1 MKKYIA
7 LAVATVVTASV
18 AVPVLALNNQTPMQQ
33 NAVQTTQ
40 GTQSVLT
47 AQTTQTAQAIQTV
60 QAQLRP
66 DISIVIDG
74 VDTDFQTAS
83 GAAVYPILYNGSTY
97 LPLRAIGEVMGK
109 NVNWDEGN
117 KIITLS
123 GTRTD
128 TTTNKQNPAAETQNI
143 QIQVRPDFTIVIDGT
158 VQQFKTASGSV
169 IYPVLYNGSTYLPLR
184 AIGEIMNSQVGWDS
198 QNKVVTLTSS
208 YTVTDAD
215 SFNNGQNGQSGQQT
229 TTTGDVGA
237 EKAKE
242 VALQHAG
249 LKASDVTFIKSV
261 LDYDDGRKV
270 YDVEFYS
277 GNKEYDYEI
286 DAQSGQIVSYDY
298 DVENWTRPTTQTTPA
313 TGTDIGSEKAKQI
326 ALQNAGLSE
335 SQVTFV
341 RVQPDY
347 ENGRK
352 VYEVEFYAG
361 YTEYDYEIDATN
373 GAIVGMDHDAEYYA
387 APQQPQQ
394 SANSGAAITVDQAKQ
409 IALQRAGVSASDAI
423 FMKAKL
429 DYDDGIQKYEIEF
442 RVGRMEY
449 ECDVNAQTGTI
460 TDYSVDYDD

>member
-18 AVPVLALNNQTPMQQ
+18 AVPALALNNQTPMQQ

-47 AQTTQTAQAIQTV
+47 AQTTQTAQAIQTA

-109 NVNWDEGN
+109 NVNWDEEN

-286 DAQSGQIVSYDY
+286 DAQSGQIVSFDY
-298 DVENWTRPTTQTTPA
+298 DVENWTIPTTPA

-341 RVQPDY
+341 RVQADY
-347 ENGRK
+347 DNGRK
-352 VYEVEFYAG
+352 VYEVEFYSG
-361 YTEYDYEIDATN
+361 NTEYDYEIDATN
-373 GAIVGMDHDAEYYA
+373 GAIREMDHDAEYYA
-387 APQQPQQ
+387 PQQTQ
-394 SANSGAAITVDQAKQ
+394 SPSSSAAITVDQAKS
-409 IALQRAGVSASDAI
+409 IALERAGVSASDAI
-423 FMKAKL
+423 FTKAKL

-460 TDYSVDYDD
+460 TDYSVEYDD

>member
-7 LAVATVVTASV
+7 LAVATVVTASA
-18 AVPVLALNNQTPMQQ
+18 AVPVLALSNQAQVKQ
-33 NAVQTTQ
+33 NPVQITQ
-40 GTQSVLT
+40 GTQSFQAT
-47 AQTTQTAQAIQTV
+47 QFTQTTQAIQTA

-74 VDTDFQTAS
+74 VDTDFQTSS

-109 NVNWDEGN
+109 NVNWDEQN

-128 TTTNKQNPAAETQNI
+128 ATTNAQNPAATTQEI

-158 VQQFKTASGSV
+158 VQQFTTSSGSV
-169 IYPVLYNGSTYLPLR
+169 IYPILYSGSTYLPLR
-184 AIGEIMNSQVGWDS
+184 SIGEIMNSQVGWDS
-198 QNKVVTLTSS
+198 TNKVVTLTSS
-208 YTVTDAD
+208 FTVTDAD
-215 SFNNGQNGQSGQQT
+215 SFNNNGQQQT
-229 TTTGDVGA
+229 TTTTTTTTGDIGA
-237 EKAKE
+237 EKAKQI
-242 VALQHAG
+242 ALQHAG
-249 LKASDVTFIKSV
+249 LNASNVTFIKSV
-261 LDYDDGRKV
+261 MDYENGRKV

-277 GNKEYDYEI
+277 SNKEYDYEI
-286 DAQSGQIVSYDY
+286 DAQSGQIVSFDY
-298 DVENWTRPTTQTTPA
+298 DVENWTMPTTTTT
-313 TGTDIGSEKAKQI
+313 TGDIGAEKAKQI

-361 YTEYDYEIDATN
+361 YTEYDYEIDATS
-373 GAIVGMDHDAEYYA
+373 GAIRGMDHDAEYYA
-387 APQQPQQ
+387 AQQPPQQ
-394 SANSGAAITVDQAKQ
+394 SATSGAAITVDQAKQ
-409 IALQRAGVSASDAI
+409 IALQRAGVSASEATFI
-423 FMKAKL
+423 KAKL

>member
-18 AVPVLALNNQTPMQQ
+18 AVPALALNNQTPMQQ

-47 AQTTQTAQAIQTV
+47 AQTTQTAQAIQTA

-109 NVNWDEGN
+109 NVNWDEEN

-215 SFNNGQNGQSGQQT
+215 SFNNGQNGQNGQSGQQT

-286 DAQSGQIVSYDY
+286 DAQSGQIVSFDY
-298 DVENWTRPTTQTTPA
+298 DVENWTIPTTPA

-347 ENGRK
+347 DDGRK
-352 VYEVEFYAG
+352 VYEVEFYSG

-373 GAIVGMDHDAEYYA
+373 GAILEMDHDAEYYA
-387 APQQPQQ
+387 PQQTQ
-394 SANSGAAITVDQAKQ
+394 SPSSNAAITVDQAKS
-409 IALQRAGVSASDAI
+409 IALERAGVSASDAI

>member
-18 AVPVLALNNQTPMQQ
+18 AVPALALNNQTSLKQ

-47 AQTTQTAQAIQTV
+47 AQTTQTAQGIQTA

-109 NVNWDEGN
+109 NVNWDEEN

-128 TTTNKQNPAAETQNI
+128 TATNKQNPAATTQEI

-169 IYPVLYNGSTYLPLR
+169 IYPILYNGSTYLPLR
-184 AIGEIMNSQVGWDS
+184 AIGDIMNSQVGWDS
-198 QNKVVTLTSS
+198 TNKVVTLTSS

-215 SFNNGQNGQSGQQT
+215 SFNNGQQQT
-229 TTTGDVGA
+229 TTTGDIGA

-286 DAQSGQIVSYDY
+286 DAQSGKVVSFDY
-298 DVENWTRPTTQTTPA
+298 DVENWTIPTTPA

-347 ENGRK
+347 DDGRK
-352 VYEVEFYAG
+352 IYDVEFYSG
-361 YTEYDYEIDATN
+361 NTEYDYEIDATN
-373 GAIVGMDHDAEYYA
+373 GAIREMDHDAEYYA
-387 APQQPQQ
+387 PQQQ
-394 SANSGAAITVDQAKQ
+394 SSSTNATITVEQAKA
-409 IALQRAGVSASDAI
+409 IALERAGVSASDAI
-423 FMKAKL
+423 FTKAKL

-449 ECDVNAQTGTI
+449 ECDVNAQTGTV
-460 TDYSVDYDD
+460 TDYSADYDD

>member
-47 AQTTQTAQAIQTV
+47 AQTTQTAQAIQTA

-109 NVNWDEGN
+109 NVNWDEEN

-286 DAQSGQIVSYDY
+286 DAQSGQIVSFDY
-298 DVENWTRPTTQTTPA
+298 DVENWTIPTTPA

-347 ENGRK
+347 DDGRK
-352 VYEVEFYAG
+352 VYEVEFYSG

-373 GAIVGMDHDAEYYA
+373 GAILEMDHDAEYYA
-387 APQQPQQ
+387 PQQTQ
-394 SANSGAAITVDQAKQ
+394 SPSSNAAITVDQAKS
-409 IALQRAGVSASDAI
+409 IALERAGVSASDAI
-423 FMKAKL
+423 FTKAKL

>member
-18 AVPVLALNNQTPMQQ
+18 AVPALALNNQTPMQQ

-47 AQTTQTAQAIQTV
+47 AQTTQTAQAIQTA

-109 NVNWDEGN
+109 NVNWDEEN

-286 DAQSGQIVSYDY
+286 DAQSGQIVSFDY
-298 DVENWTRPTTQTTPA
+298 DVENWTIPTTPA

-347 ENGRK
+347 DDGRK
-352 VYEVEFYAG
+352 VYEVEFYSG

-373 GAIVGMDHDAEYYA
+373 GAILEMDHDAEYYA
-387 APQQPQQ
+387 PQQTQ
-394 SANSGAAITVDQAKQ
+394 SPSSNAAITVDQAKS
-409 IALQRAGVSASDAI
+409 IALERAGVSASDAI

>member
-18 AVPVLALNNQTPMQQ
+18 AVPALALNNQTSLKQ

-47 AQTTQTAQAIQTV
+47 AQTTQTAQGIQTA

-109 NVNWDEGN
+109 NVNWDEEN

-128 TTTNKQNPAAETQNI
+128 TATNKQNPAATTQEI

-169 IYPVLYNGSTYLPLR
+169 IYPILYNGSTYLPLR
-184 AIGEIMNSQVGWDS
+184 AIGDIMNSQVGWDS
-198 QNKVVTLTSS
+198 TNKVVTLTSS

-215 SFNNGQNGQSGQQT
+215 SFNNGQQQT
-229 TTTGDVGA
+229 TTTGDIGA

-286 DAQSGQIVSYDY
+286 DAQSGKVVSFDY
-298 DVENWTRPTTQTTPA
+298 DVENWTIPTTPA

-347 ENGRK
+347 DDGRK
-352 VYEVEFYAG
+352 IYDVEFYAG
-361 YTEYDYEIDATN
+361 NTEYDYEIDATN
-373 GAIVGMDHDAEYYA
+373 GAIREMDHDAEYYV
-387 APQQPQQ
+387 PQQQ
-394 SANSGAAITVDQAKQ
+394 SSSTNATITVEQAKA
-409 IALQRAGVSASDAI
+409 IALERAGVSASDAI
-423 FMKAKL
+423 FTKAKL

-449 ECDVNAQTGTI
+449 ECDVNAQTGTV
-460 TDYSVDYDD
+460 TDYSADYDD

>member
-18 AVPVLALNNQTPMQQ
+18 AVPALALNNQTPMQQ

-47 AQTTQTAQAIQTV
+47 AQTTQTAQAIQTA

-109 NVNWDEGN
+109 NVNWDEEN

-286 DAQSGQIVSYDY
+286 DAQSGQIVSFDY
-298 DVENWTRPTTQTTPA
+298 DVENWTIPTTPA

-341 RVQPDY
+341 RVQADY
-347 ENGRK
+347 DNGRK
-352 VYEVEFYAG
+352 VYEVEFYSG
-361 YTEYDYEIDATN
+361 NTEYDYEIDATN
-373 GAIVGMDHDAEYYA
+373 GAIREMDHDAEYYA
-387 APQQPQQ
+387 PQQTQ
-394 SANSGAAITVDQAKQ
+394 SPSSNAAITVDQAKS
-409 IALQRAGVSASDAI
+409 IALERAGVSASDAI
-423 FMKAKL
+423 FTKAKL

>member
-47 AQTTQTAQAIQTV
+47 AQTTQTAQAIQTA

-109 NVNWDEGN
+109 NVNWDEED

-237 EKAKE
+237 EKAKQ

-286 DAQSGQIVSYDY
+286 DAQSGQIVSFDY
-298 DVENWTRPTTQTTPA
+298 DVENWTIPTTPA

-341 RVQPDY
+341 RVQADY
-347 ENGRK
+347 DNGRK
-352 VYEVEFYAG
+352 VYEVEFYSG
-361 YTEYDYEIDATN
+361 NTEYDYEIDATN
-373 GAIVGMDHDAEYYA
+373 GAILEMDHDAEYYA
-387 APQQPQQ
+387 SKPQSP
-394 SANSGAAITVDQAKQ
+394 SGNAAITVDQAKS
-409 IALQRAGVSASDAI
+409 IALERAGVSASDAI
-423 FMKAKL
+423 FTKAKL

>member
-109 NVNWDEGN
+109 NVNWDEEN

-286 DAQSGQIVSYDY
+286 DAQSGQIVSFDY
-298 DVENWTRPTTQTTPA
+298 DVENWTIPTTPA

-341 RVQPDY
+341 RVQADY
-347 ENGRK
+347 DNGRK
-352 VYEVEFYAG
+352 VYEVEFYSG
-361 YTEYDYEIDATN
+361 NTEYDYEIDATN
-373 GAIVGMDHDAEYYA
+373 GAIREMDHDAEYYA
-387 APQQPQQ
+387 PQQTQ
-394 SANSGAAITVDQAKQ
+394 SPSSSAAITVDQAKS
-409 IALQRAGVSASDAI
+409 IALERAGVSASDAI
-423 FMKAKL
+423 FTKAKL

>member
-47 AQTTQTAQAIQTV
+47 AQTTQTAQAIQTA

-109 NVNWDEGN
+109 NVNWDEEN

-128 TTTNKQNPAAETQNI
+128 TTTNKQNPAADTQNI

-215 SFNNGQNGQSGQQT
+215 SFNNGQNGQQT

-286 DAQSGQIVSYDY
+286 DAQSGQVVSFDY
-298 DVENWTRPTTQTTPA
+298 DVENWTIPTTPA

-341 RVQPDY
+341 RVQADY
-347 ENGRK
+347 DNGRK
-352 VYEVEFYAG
+352 VYEVEFYSG
-361 YTEYDYEIDATN
+361 NTEYDYEIDATN
-373 GAIVGMDHDAEYYA
+373 GAIREMDHDAEYYA
-387 APQQPQQ
+387 PQQTQ
-394 SANSGAAITVDQAKQ
+394 SPSSNAAITVDQAKS
-409 IALQRAGVSASDAI
+409 IALERAGVSASDAI
-423 FMKAKL
+423 FTKAKL